1 MSWVLHTFNDLIFK
15 ADEIT
20 KIRIATIEE
29 FVNGYGVR
37 VEETV
42 DGYNM
47 VVLKDKL
54 VCNKTHMTPDQ
65 MKELTK
71 DEVTYYMRLIQR
83 LGRHK
88 YGDELETHI
97 KISRTVAKWFCFIIS
112 CNVALSRKV
121 GITFMGKYSY
131 ISICWSIGLL

>member
-88 YGDELETHI
+88 Y
-97 KISRTVAKWFCFIIS
+97 
-112 CNVALSRKV
+112 
-121 GITFMGKYSY
+121 
-131 ISICWSIGLL
+131 

>member
-1 MSWVLHTFNDLIFK
+1 MSWVLHTFDDLIFK

-20 KIRIATIEE
+20 KIRVALIEE

-47 VVLKDKL
+47 WVLKDKL
-54 VCNKTHMTPDQ
+54 IYNKTHMTPEQ

-83 LGRHK
+83 LGRHT
-88 YGDELETHI
+88 Y
-97 KISRTVAKWFCFIIS
+97 
-112 CNVALSRKV
+112 
-121 GITFMGKYSY
+121 
-131 ISICWSIGLL
+131 

>member
-1 MSWVLHTFNDLIFK
+1 MSWVLHTFDDLIFK
-15 ADEIT
+15 ADKIT
-20 KIRIATIEE
+20 KIRVAVMEE

-47 VVLKDKL
+47 WVLKNKV

-83 LGRHK
+83 LGRHT
-88 YGDELETHI
+88 Y
-97 KISRTVAKWFCFIIS
+97 
-112 CNVALSRKV
+112 
-121 GITFMGKYSY
+121 
-131 ISICWSIGLL
+131 